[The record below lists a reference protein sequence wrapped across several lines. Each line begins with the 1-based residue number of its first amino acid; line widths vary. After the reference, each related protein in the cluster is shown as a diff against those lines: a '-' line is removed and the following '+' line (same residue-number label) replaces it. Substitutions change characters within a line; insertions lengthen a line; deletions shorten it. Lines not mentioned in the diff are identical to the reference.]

1 MTVATNEAEK
11 ILILDFGSQYTQ
23 LIARRLRELE
33 VYCEILP
40 YKASKAQILA
50 AKPAGIIL
58 SGGPDSVHRAGSP
71 RPDAF
76 VFESGVPVLGICYG
90 MQLLVALHGGK
101 VVPAKRREYGHADL
115 EIVAESPLFADLPK
129 RLQVWM
135 SHGDSAERLDNG
147 FRVDARTSSAPFAA
161 ISDQGKN
168 WYGIQFHPEVVHT
181 PLGAK
186 VLDNFARRI
195 CRFEKR
201 WTMSSLLDTQVAAIR
216 AQVGETGKV
225 VCALSGGVDSS
236 VAAALISR
244 AIGPRLH
251 CIFVDTGLLRHGD
264 RERAEKVLGQELR
277 LNLKIV
283 DASKLFL
290 GRLKG
295 VTDPEKKRK
304 IIGKSF
310 IEVFDKEAKR
320 IKGAEFLAQGTLYP
334 DVIESVSVHG
344 PSVVIKSHHNVGGL
358 PKKMKLKLVEPLRM
372 LFKDEVRRLG
382 REMGISAE
390 LLGAHPFPGP
400 GLAIRVLGAV
410 TPELLKTL
418 KAADLILRE
427 ELKTSG
433 WYDKVWQSF
442 VVILPSVRSV
452 GVMGDERTYENT
464 VVLRSVDSRDGMT
477 ADWSRLPHD
486 LLARISSRI
495 VSEVKGVNRVAY
507 DVSSKPP
514 ATIEWE

>member
-1 MTVATNEAEK
+1 MTVAAPSAEK

-40 YKASKAQILA
+40 YKASRKQIEDA
-50 AKPAGIIL
+50 RPAGIIL

-71 RPDAF
+71 RPDPWI
-76 VFESGVPVLGICYG
+76 FESGLPLLGICYG
-90 MQLLVALHGGK
+90 MQLLVQLHGGK
-101 VVPAKRREYGHADL
+101 VSPSKKREYGHADL
-115 EIVAESPLFADLPK
+115 EVLGDTPLFADLPNHLK
-129 RLQVWM
+129 VWM

-147 FRVDARTSSAPFAA
+147 FRVVARTPAAPFAA
-161 ISDQGKN
+161 ISDEGKR

-181 PLGAK
+181 PLGSK
-186 VLDNFARRI
+186 VLENFARRI
-195 CRFEKR
+195 CRFDKR

-216 AQVGETGKV
+216 AQVGEKGKV

-244 AIGPRLH
+244 AIGSRLY
-251 CIFVDTGLLRHGD
+251 CVFVDTGLLRHGD

-277 LNLKIV
+277 LNLKVV

-304 IIGKSF
+304 IIGKTF
-310 IEVFDKEAKR
+310 IEVFDAEAKKL
-320 IKGAEFLAQGTLYP
+320 KGVEFLAQGTLYP

-382 REMGISAE
+382 KEMGISHE

-418 KAADLILRE
+418 RSADLILRE
-427 ELKTSG
+427 ELKSSG

-486 LLARISSRI
+486 LLAKISSRI

-514 ATIEWE
+514 STIEWE